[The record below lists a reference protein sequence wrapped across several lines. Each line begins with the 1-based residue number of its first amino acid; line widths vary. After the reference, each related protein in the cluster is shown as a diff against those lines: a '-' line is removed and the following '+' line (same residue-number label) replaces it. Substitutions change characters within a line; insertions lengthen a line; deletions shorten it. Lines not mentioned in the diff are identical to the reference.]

1 MGDVETSLIKL
12 QDLSGFLENGNLND
26 NLAQLAEMTAKILSA
41 THCSIMLLN
50 DGESDNLR
58 MSVCASYG
66 PMPAVAYKES
76 IGKGEGIAGY
86 VITTGQ
92 ALLIEDINH
101 SQFSK
106 LARRANE
113 SGKSLISSPIT
124 ISGRIVGV
132 VNISG
137 HMCDCA
143 FNLVDLNLLNVVAL
157 FIGKSIQTLQLQSIL
172 DSRFA
177 QLALAREAENNI
189 GASLG
194 SVFHNPDKVA
204 KIFAKSF
211 YKEMTRGGFGSNQII
226 SAASEIVSQLS
237 DNLQHHSKR
246 MERKLEKPTDD
257 TPSLQKSDLKRKS

>member
-1 MGDVETSLIKL
+1 MSDVETPLIKL
-12 QDLSGFLENGNLND
+12 QDLSSFLEDGNLND
-26 NLAQLAEMTAKILSA
+26 SLAQLTEITAKILSA

-50 DGESDNLR
+50 DGESENLL

-66 PMPAVAYKES
+66 PMPAAAYKES

-86 VITTGQ
+86 VIATGQ
-92 ALLIEDINH
+92 ALLIEDISH
-101 SQFSK
+101 SKFAK

-113 SGKSLISSPIT
+113 PGKSLISSPIT
-124 ISGRIVGV
+124 INGHIVGV

-143 FNLVDLNLLNVVAL
+143 FNPVDLNLLNVVAL

-172 DSRFA
+172 NSRFA

-194 SVFHNPDKVA
+194 SVFLNPDKVA

-211 YKEMTRGGFGSNQII
+211 YKEMTRGGFGSNQIV
-226 SAASEIVSQLS
+226 SAASEIISQLS
-237 DNLQHHSKR
+237 DNLQQHSKR
-246 MERKLEKPTDD
+246 MDRKLEKPTDD
-257 TPSLQKSDLKRKS
+257 TSLLQNIDLKLKL